1 MTLELLARRVGAVL
15 RDAGAGGYTQ
25 AELDA
30 AVAAATA
37 AGYADGEADGI
48 AAGLVTGNAEGR
60 AARVLAPRN
69 PGLFGSPTTFDPSGI
84 GTWSAPDANG
94 EYTIDIAAGAAALT
108 PATGTSRIWVLPAMN
123 GAAVTEAMM
132 IGLIRAYA
140 TGQASSGVD
149 RWWCVVMDTDDPTTA
164 RGWGAIG
171 AVEAGSTDHLA
182 GVTYTTSAG
191 TWGTSFATTST
202 GQGWMEAV
210 RASGRNNVPNL
221 VGYRRTLANVLPG
234 GASSQ
239 ITTPTPTVVTPD
251 FSSGVWVCLGYGC
264 TAALTATRT
273 LRGQSAL
280 VDLDAADAIGVGL
293 TP

>member
-1 MTLELLARRVGAVL
+1 MTLELLSRRGLGAVL

-30 AVAAATA
+30 AVAAATL
-37 AGYADGEADGI
+37 AGYADGEAD
-48 AAGLVTGNAEGR
+48 GLVTGNAEGR
-60 AARVLAPRN
+60 AARALAPRN

-84 GTWSAPDANG
+84 GVWSAPDANG
-94 EYTIDIAAGAAALT
+94 TYTIDIVSAVARNN
-108 PATGTSRIWVLPAMN
+108 PAVGTSRIWALPAMN
-123 GAAVTEAMM
+123 GAAVTEAML

-149 RWWCVVMDTDDPTTA
+149 RWWCVAMDTADPTTA

-171 AVEAGSTDHLA
+171 SVEAGSTDHLA

-191 TWGTSFATTST
+191 VWGVTFATTST

-210 RASGRNNVPNL
+210 NASGRSNVPNL
-221 VGYRRTLANVLPG
+221 IGYRRTLANVLPG

-239 ITTPTPTVVTPD
+239 LATPTPTVATPD
-251 FSSGVWVCLGYGC
+251 FSGGNVYVCLGYGC

-280 VDLDAADAIGVGL
+280 VDLDAADAVGVGL